1 MSGDVVSLPD
11 PSPLWE
17 AHEHPDRPLDP
28 GAMLCSC
35 VTCEGMILA
44 QAERTPGM
52 GIALA
57 TGCDRVVVAAEYLAE
72 VMAVDRALRP
82 LLYVRDDYVRR
93 LYLPLDR
100 WWFFPPERWWS
111 QACRDDE
118 EAAGRRHPR
127 HRVAKRQSD
136 ANRLRCL
143 EAGEAASARATPVTP
158 VRFVPVA
165 EAVHPWRQR
174 HRTVLAELGAWAL
187 ACGRSVDLD
196 LVALILAARETGF
209 DTAPPGSWT
218 RTGVHRCVSIDVPNW
233 CTRASVLWPE
243 GVPAALWQL
252 LDFLV
257 TTGRLDRGSDPIDEL
272 RKPLMCYGGLDRSGR
287 ERGSDADRGDAA
299 GPGAEADDPP
309 IRCECY
315 VRYRGPTH
323 GELADLAAGGARLL
337 GHARPLDA

>member
-1 MSGDVVSLPD
+1 MSGDIVSLPD

-35 VTCEGMILA
+35 VTCEAMILA
-44 QAERTPGM
+44 EAERAPRM
-52 GIALA
+52 AIALA
-57 TGCDRVVVAAEYLAE
+57 TGCDRIVVTAEYLAE
-72 VMAVDRALRP
+72 VMAVDRTLAP

-93 LYLPLDR
+93 LYLPVDG

-118 EAAGRRHPR
+118 EAAGRRHAR

-136 ANRLRCL
+136 ANRQRCL
-143 EAGEAASARATPVTP
+143 EAARAASASYGPVTP
-158 VRFVPVA
+158 VSFVPVT
-165 EAVHPWRQR
+165 EAVRPWRQR
-174 HRTVLAELGAWAL
+174 HRLLLAELGAWAL
-187 ACGRSVDLD
+187 SCGRSVDLD

-209 DTAPPGSWT
+209 DKAPPGSWT
-218 RTGVHRCVSIDVPNW
+218 RTGVHHCVSIDVPNW

-243 GVPAALWQL
+243 GVPAALWQF

-257 TTGRLDRGSDPIDEL
+257 ASDRLDRVSDPIDEL
-272 RKPLMCYGGLDRSGR
+272 RKPLMCYGDLDRSGR
-287 ERGSDADRGDAA
+287 EREHDAETGDGAQ
-299 GPGAEADDPP
+299 PGADAGDPP

-323 GELADLAAGGARLL
+323 GELADLAAAGARLL
-337 GHARPLDA
+337 GHARPLGQ